1 MDTTADG
8 VAARQFERQHGLI
21 TVAQARQA
29 GLSRS
34 AIRHRLASSRW
45 VRRQPG
51 VYQLAGTPSTWEA
64 RVLARVLAAGPGALA
79 SHRSAAALWQLD
91 GSRHGIP
98 ELTIAEGRRHHGPP
112 GVRVHRSRDLH
123 LVTPATR
130 NGIPTT
136 PVARTL
142 LDLGAVVPAPLLHLA
157 VDDARRRGLA
167 DWDALLDV
175 LVAHARRGRR
185 GVGPLRALLQAHGD
199 EVRATD
205 SGFERLVVSSLCS
218 AGLPTPVLQHPVE
231 LGGRRYRID
240 LAYPHHRLAIE
251 LDGGDHLRREVWEAD
266 HERQNALV
274 LAGWTVLRFT
284 WREYDRRPAGVV
296 AQVRVALGV

>member
-8 VAARQFERQHGLI
+8 AVAHRFERQHGLI
-21 TVAQARQA
+21 TAAQARQA
-29 GLSRS
+29 GLTRS
-34 AIRHRLASSRW
+34 AIRHRVAAGRW

-51 VYQLAGTPSTWEA
+51 VYQLVGTASTWES
-64 RVLARVLAAGPGALA
+64 RLLARVLAAGPEALA
-79 SHRSAAALWQLD
+79 THRSSAALWQLD
-91 GSRHGIP
+91 GSRLGLP
-98 ELTIAEGRRHHGPP
+98 ELSIAEGRRFHGPP
-112 GVRVHRSRDLH
+112 GVRVHRSGDLH
-123 LVTPATR
+123 LVTPVMR
-130 NGIPTT
+130 SGVPTT

-142 LDLGAVVPAPLLHLA
+142 LDLGGVVPAPLLHLA

-167 DWDALLDV
+167 DWDALLDT

-185 GVGPLRALLQAHGD
+185 GVGSLRALLQAHGD

-205 SGFERLVVSSLCS
+205 SGFERLVISSLGS
-218 AGLPTPVLQHPVE
+218 AGLPAPLLQHPVE

-240 LAYPHHRLAIE
+240 LAYPERRLAIE
-251 LDGGDHLRREVWEAD
+251 LDGAVHLRRDVWEAD

-284 WREYDRRPAGVV
+284 WREYERRPADVV
-296 AQVRVALGV
+296 AQVSLALGL